1 MPGLKRKQQKVKD
14 SQIRRTVEQ
23 ILDKYQ
29 RDRGLLVS
37 ILQDI
42 QAEYYYLP
50 EKAIVEVSR
59 GLEVP
64 LSQVYSVATFFK
76 AFSLKPRGRHL
87 INVCL
92 GTACHV
98 RGAVRI
104 LEKIERELGIKLGE
118 TTEDLRYTLETV
130 NCVGACALGPMVIV
144 DEEYSGEMTTDKV
157 KPLLEKYT

>member
-1 MPGLKRKQQKVKD
+1 VKVRHNEI
-14 SQIRRTVEQ
+14 QRTVAR
-23 ILDKYQ
+23 ILGKYQ
-29 RDRGLLVS
+29 RDRGWLVS
-37 ILQDI
+37 ILQDV

-50 EKAIVEVSR
+50 EEAIQEVSR

-104 LEKIERELGIKLGE
+104 LEKIERELEIEQGE
-118 TTEDLRYTLETV
+118 TTPDLRFSLERV

-144 DEEYSGEMTTDKV
+144 DGEFHGEMTTAKV
-157 KPLLEKYT
+157 DSLLDSYA